1 MKVRIP
7 TGSAS
12 IRKVLVGAMA
22 SAGIG
27 ALCAPAIAHAQQVE
41 SEADQPSVDEG
52 AIVVFARREAENVQ
66 DVPVSIQVVTGETLQ
81 KQLITRAEDISK
93 FAAGLRLTS
102 QNDSSG
108 GLIIL
113 RGVRWAPGSGTEA
126 IPIYLNDISFQPGD
140 VLQSLFD
147 IQQVE
152 VLRGP
157 QGTIRGAPSIAGAVT
172 ITTRKPDLDEFGGY
186 ASGLLGTHNRWYV
199 QGAVNA
205 PIIQDKL
212 AIRIAGL
219 LDNSEANRVH
229 SLAPGAKNPKLRTGN
244 IRASVLFEPTDTLS
258 IGASYQYMKNSGTI
272 YSQVAGPGSPGV
284 PARNIPAN
292 YNGPALQADDYK
304 AVSDL
309 GRDAKASRRLITVN
323 ASWDVLG
330 QRLSY
335 NYGLRKTGDGGSA
348 NVDVGN
354 VVPGFDRRSS
364 DGPQPP
370 NGNSYYN
377 VHELRLSSI
386 RGGDR
391 FFDYDIGYYRN
402 RSQGQPTPTS
412 LVYRPGSFGVP
423 GAEVPGAVTTAV
435 ERYAIPITTR
445 IKLAIRNESY
455 YGNLQL
461 HLPGDTELSGG
472 IRHIRDRR
480 PANINITSGS
490 FFSLFRNPTG
500 GALPCTNPAFGG
512 AINSPVYPGYCDFPV
527 AAGVAFSATEDYNK
541 QYSATIWNASLSH
554 KFTPDILGY
563 ATVGTSW
570 RQGLPAIANSGLPSS
585 LLFPDPEKATSYEL
599 GVKATIAGT
608 LRVNVDVF
616 QIDYKGQ
623 LTTGEGVN
631 YYDAVNQ
638 NIGTTSL
645 AFYTNVDAKVRG
657 VEAEVN
663 FQPTRQINLGLN
675 LSYSKIKSQ
684 GGTVPCNDTS
694 RPLSPANP
702 INTCPSPKGK
712 TLNVSSPF
720 QASANGSYT
729 VPFGSVEGYFRF
741 NVEYQGRNPNISSS
755 APARGRGVTPTPAYA
770 IVDLFAGVTGGD
782 SAWDVGVY
790 AKNVFNKKQELSSLP
805 LNNGVFTDFGPTG
818 YDVINTTVPRELG
831 LSVRYSFGS
840 R

>member
-1 MKVRIP
+1 MKVRIK
-7 TGSAS
+7 TGSEPL
-12 IRKVLVGAMA
+12 RKVLAAALA

-27 ALCAPAIAHAQQVE
+27 ALWAPGFAYAQQAE
-41 SEADQPSVDEG
+41 SKADQPAVDEN

-81 KQLITRAEDISK
+81 KQLITRAEDLSK

-172 ITTRKPDLDEFGGY
+172 ITTRKPELDQFGGY
-186 ASGLLGTHNRWYV
+186 ASASLATHNRWYV

-205 PIIQDKL
+205 PIIKDKL
-212 AIRIAGL
+212 AIRVAGL
-219 LDNSEANRVH
+219 VDNSEANRVH
-229 SLAPGAKNPKLRTGN
+229 SLAPGAKSPRLRTEN
-244 IRASVLFEPTDTLS
+244 VRASLLFQPTDTLS
-258 IGASYQYMKNSGTI
+258 INASYQYMKNSGTI

-309 GRDAKASRRLITVN
+309 GRDAKASRQLITVN

-335 NYGLRKTGDGGSA
+335 NYGYRHAGEGGAA

-370 NGNSYYN
+370 QGKSYYN

-391 FFDYDIGYYRN
+391 FFDYDLGYYRN
-402 RSQGQPTPTS
+402 RSEGTPTPTS

-423 GAEVPGAVTTAV
+423 GTEVPGAVTTPV
-435 ERYAIPITTR
+435 DRYAIPITTR

-455 YGNLQL
+455 YGNLQI
-461 HLPGDTELSGG
+461 HLPADTEFSGG
-472 IRHIRDRR
+472 IRYIRDRR

-490 FFSLFRNPTG
+490 FFSLFKNPTG
-500 GALPCTNPAFGG
+500 GFIPCTSPLFGG
-512 AINSPVYPGYCDFPV
+512 AVTSPVYPGYCDFPV
-527 AAGVAFSATEDYNK
+527 PAGVAFSDTENYNK

-570 RQGLPAIANSGLPSS
+570 RQGLPAIANTGLPSS
-585 LLFPDPEKATSYEL
+585 LLFPEPEKATSYEVGL
-599 GVKATIAGT
+599 KTTIAGK
-608 LRVNVDVF
+608 LRLNVDIF
-616 QIDYKGQ
+616 QINYKGQ

-663 FQPTRQINLGLN
+663 FQPTRAISLGVN
-675 LSYSKIKSQ
+675 LSYSKIKSE
-684 GGTVPCNDTS
+684 GGIVPCNDAS
-694 RPLSPANP
+694 RPITPANP

-729 VPFGSVEGYFRF
+729 VPLGPVEGYFRF
-741 NVEYQGRNPNISSS
+741 NVDFQGRNPNISSS
-755 APARGRGVTPTPAYA
+755 APARGLAVTPTPAYA
-770 IVDLFAGVTGGD
+770 IVDLFAGLTGGD
-782 SAWDVGVY
+782 SAWDVGIY

-805 LNNGVFTDFGPTG
+805 LNNGVFSDFGPTG
-818 YDVINTTVPRELG
+818 YDVINTTVPREVG